1 MDSSARDDME
11 ILLDP
16 LVRFAQD
23 ALRKYGE
30 FYPFGYSMT
39 VDGQVQ
45 LEAAAT
51 ESDRP
56 PSDELIELLVAGLRG
71 QAAAGRIRAA
81 GICWDSRITD
91 AETGAKKDAI
101 AVSLEHEAGDTVLLF
116 MPYAKGRFSGWRFDD
131 MIRQESEPRIFRLA

>member
-1 MDSSARDDME
+1 VDSSARDDLE
-11 ILLDP
+11 VLLDP
-16 LVRFAQD
+16 LLRFAQD

-30 FYPFGYSMT
+30 FYPFGNSMT
-39 VDGQVQ
+39 AEGQVQ

-51 ESDRP
+51 ESEMP
-56 PSDELIELLVAGLRG
+56 PSDELIELLIAGLRG

-91 AETGAKKDAI
+91 ADTGAKKDAI
-101 AVSLEHEAGDTVLLF
+101 AVSLEHEAGETVLLF

-131 MIRQESEPRIFRLA
+131 LIRQQSEPRIFGTA